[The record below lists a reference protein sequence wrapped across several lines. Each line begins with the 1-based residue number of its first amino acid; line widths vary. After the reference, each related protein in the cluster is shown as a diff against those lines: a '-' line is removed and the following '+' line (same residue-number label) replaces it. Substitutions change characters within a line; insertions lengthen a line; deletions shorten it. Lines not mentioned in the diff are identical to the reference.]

1 MQYNGSPSMS
11 PRPARGTLRSFSIV
25 QHNSLES
32 WDVFLSLMN
41 SISQLASP
49 PMIVALQDPP
59 VRRGQLPSFS
69 TYRGFHPSFPKPRVA
84 FYIHPHLLNSVSLL
98 PGTSTRSD
106 LFSIDIFAPDG
117 FFELQFTRFR
127 IINAYNL
134 PLKSAPFRTIAPPDL
149 FQDNAFP
156 TMLVGDLNL
165 HHPAAD
171 PLRTF
176 DSREYNLSHPYYSQA
191 SEHGYSLLN
200 QPGLYTYF
208 PFAHNARPSVL
219 DLAFANSP
227 LFPSFSHWDT
237 PLPLTGSDHVPV
249 LITLE
254 SPRFRLPPPSPNW
267 SKTDWSRILPNL
279 PSLIPPPPPSV
290 CSTSTFEEWFDT
302 HANKVKTLISS
313 NTPVSRPS
321 PRSKPWWS
329 PLLSHLRSAFHA
341 ASRTYRSSR
350 DSYDQSAL
358 RSARRSY
365 FTAIKKA
372 KFAHWSTYL
381 SSLTPSSVWEDRKL
395 ASGRQAPRFPSFP
408 DQDTPEGINEALL
421 SHFFPSTPLP
431 TNAPSTLSPYPDYF
445 PLSQGEITLAL
456 SKSSNTSA
464 PGPDTVSYDVWKR
477 VHRSC
482 PALLTKLLSPL
493 LHFGHHPASL
503 KKANGIVLDKPGKAS
518 YDTPASFRVIVLLE
532 TLSKILERV
541 IASRLSLLAR
551 HVGLLHPHQT
561 GSLPGLSTFD
571 ATSTLAHEVRLLQRL
586 DSKVSSLFLDIKGGF
601 DNVDPGQLTSAL
613 RAKGA
618 HKYLTAWVGSFLTNR
633 RCRLLFQGSPRIFSP
648 VAVGTP
654 QGSPISPLLFVI
666 YVSPLHPVIPKGIV
680 ISYVDDFVITVS
692 SSSHRRNVQLLQGQY
707 RSLCSIAAPRG
718 LTFSVPKTEL
728 IHWRT
733 PQERSP
739 PSTAGVRL
747 DDLYFPPKDT
757 VRWLGYWFTPP
768 LSSSAHFSKRLSL
781 AQGAFD
787 TIKRLSPPGKGL
799 PPYLCHRLASSLLAP
814 VLLYGADLYTPLVRI
829 QDKLDVFWHRVQRW
843 VTNCFSSTPVPI
855 LAIESCLPPLV
866 LLIEHRQRM
875 AALRMVCSPPEI
887 NPASARLHRSVPNR
901 SSYRSPLC
909 HRSLLVKLNPAHRP
923 LMWKTP
929 QVTIR
934 KHLPIDEITHRTLP
948 LLKDRLF
955 FPSHNRQLVPTLS
968 VPPPD
973 PPSDSYNAL
982 KKESR
987 AILLLQW
994 RSLAPPPPGYPYPP
1008 SLTPH
1013 SFMGLPKFMAGRFH
1027 QMRSGKSYLAAH
1039 PSWFNR
1045 DTPSLCPRC
1054 HASAETFEHAILH
1067 CEARRRLKESLLPA
1081 LTSLDAA
1088 SPLWSS
1094 DQDIAILSRFIA
1106 LTATGFPPDMFPP
1119 SPASSAAH
1127 SPAPSPSFSP
1137 SPRFR
1142 FSPAEDD

>member
-1 MQYNGSPSMS
+1 
-11 PRPARGTLRSFSIV
+11 
-25 QHNSLES
+25 
-32 WDVFLSLMN
+32 MN
-41 SISQLASP
+41 SVNQLTSP

-59 VRRGQLPSFS
+59 IRRGHLQVFS
-69 TYRGFHPSFPKPRVA
+69 TYKCFHPSSPKPRVA

-98 PGTSTRSD
+98 PTPSTRSD
-106 LFSIDIFAPDG
+106 LFSIDIFAPEG

-127 IINAYNL
+127 VINAYNL
-134 PLKSAPFRTIAPPDL
+134 PLKAAPFRTISPPDL

-156 TMLVGDLNL
+156 TMVVGDLNL
-165 HHPAAD
+165 HHPSAD

-176 DSREYNLSHPYYSQA
+176 DSKEYNLSHPYYSQA

-254 SPRFRLPPPSPNW
+254 SPRFKLPPPSPNW
-267 SKTDWSRILPNL
+267 SKTDWSSVLPAL
-279 PSLIPPPPPSV
+279 PSLIFPPPPPV
-290 CSTSTFEEWFDT
+290 CSSSTFEEWFDT
-302 HANKVKTLISS
+302 HANKVRTLISS

-329 PLLSHLRSAFHA
+329 PLLSHLRSAFHS

-350 DSYDQSAL
+350 DPYDQSAL

-365 FTAIKKA
+365 FSAIKKA

-381 SSLTPSSVWEDRKL
+381 SSLTPSSVWEARKL
-395 ASGRQAPRFPSFP
+395 ASGRQASRFPSFP
-408 DQDTPEGINEALL
+408 DQDTPKGINEALL
-421 SHFFPSTPLP
+421 SHFSPSTTPPANTPL
-431 TNAPSTLSPYPDYF
+431 TLSPYPGYF
-445 PLSQGEITLAL
+445 PLSQEEVTLAL

-464 PGPDTVSYDVWKR
+464 PGPDMISYDVWKQ

-482 PALLTKLLSPL
+482 SSLLTELLSPL
-493 LHFGHHPASL
+493 LRYGHHSASL
-503 KKANGIVLDKPGKAS
+503 KKANGIVLDKPSKAS
-518 YDTPASFRVIVLLE
+518 YDTPASFRVIILLE
-532 TLSKILERV
+532 TLSKILEGV
-541 IASRLSLLAR
+541 VASRLSLLAR

-571 ATSTLAHEVRLLQRL
+571 ATSTLTHEVRLLQRL
-586 DSKVSSLFLDIKGGF
+586 GSKVLSLFLDIKGGF
-601 DNVDPGQLTSAL
+601 DNVDPSQLTSAL

-618 HKYLTAWVGSFLTNR
+618 YKYLTAWVGSFLTGR
-633 RCRLLFQGSPRIFSP
+633 MCRLLFQGSPRIFSP
-648 VAVGTP
+648 VVVGTP

-666 YVSPLHPVIPKGIV
+666 YVSPIHPVIPKGIV
-680 ISYVDDFVITVS
+680 ISYVDDFVVTVS
-692 SSSHRRNVQLLQGQY
+692 SSSHRRNVQLLQGHY
-707 RSLCSIAAPRG
+707 HSLSSIAAPRG

-747 DDLYFPPKDT
+747 DDLYFSPKDT

-768 LSSSAHFSKRLSL
+768 LSSSAYFSKRLSL
-781 AQGAFD
+781 AQGPFD
-787 TIKRLSPPGKGL
+787 SIKRLSPPGKGL

-814 VLLYGADLYTPLVRI
+814 VLLYGSDLYTPLVKM

-875 AALRMVCSPPEI
+875 AALRVVCSPPEI
-887 NPASARLHRSVPNR
+887 NPASARLHKSVPNR

-909 HRSLLVKLNPAHRP
+909 HRSLLVRLNPAHRP
-923 LMWKTP
+923 LMWRTP

-934 KHLPIDEITHRTLP
+934 KHLPIDEIAYRTLP
-948 LLKDRLF
+948 LLKGRLF

-968 VPPPD
+968 VRPVD
-973 PPSDSYNAL
+973 SPSDSYTTL

-987 AILLLQW
+987 AVLLLQW
-994 RSLAPPPPGYPYPP
+994 RSLAPSPPGYPYPP

-1013 SFMGLPKFMAGRFH
+1013 PFMGLPKFMAGRFH

-1039 PSWFNR
+1039 PSRFNR
-1045 DTPSLCPRC
+1045 DTPSLCQRC
-1054 HASAETFEHAILH
+1054 RAAAETFEHAVLH
-1067 CEARRRLKESLLPA
+1067 CEARRRLKESLLPT

-1094 DQDIAILSRFIA
+1094 DHDIATLSRFIA
-1106 LTATGFPPDMFPP
+1106 LTAHGFPPDMFPP
-1119 SPASSAAH
+1119 SPTSSTAH
-1127 SPAPSPSFSP
+1127 SPVPSPPFSP

-1142 FSPAEDD
+1142 FSPVEDD

>member
-1 MQYNGSPSMS
+1 
-11 PRPARGTLRSFSIV
+11 
-25 QHNSLES
+25 
-32 WDVFLSLMN
+32 
-41 SISQLASP
+41 
-49 PMIVALQDPP
+49 
-59 VRRGQLPSFS
+59 
-69 TYRGFHPSFPKPRVA
+69 
-84 FYIHPHLLNSVSLL
+84 
-98 PGTSTRSD
+98 
-106 LFSIDIFAPDG
+106 
-117 FFELQFTRFR
+117 
-127 IINAYNL
+127 
-134 PLKSAPFRTIAPPDL
+134 
-149 FQDNAFP
+149 
-156 TMLVGDLNL
+156 
-165 HHPAAD
+165 
-171 PLRTF
+171 
-176 DSREYNLSHPYYSQA
+176 
-191 SEHGYSLLN
+191 
-200 QPGLYTYF
+200 
-208 PFAHNARPSVL
+208 
-219 DLAFANSP
+219 
-227 LFPSFSHWDT
+227 
-237 PLPLTGSDHVPV
+237 
-249 LITLE
+249 
-254 SPRFRLPPPSPNW
+254 
-267 SKTDWSRILPNL
+267 
-279 PSLIPPPPPSV
+279 
-290 CSTSTFEEWFDT
+290 
-302 HANKVKTLISS
+302 
-313 NTPVSRPS
+313 VSRPS

-329 PLLSHLRSAFHA
+329 PLLSHLRSAFHS

-350 DSYDQSAL
+350 DSYDQAAL

-365 FTAIKKA
+365 FAAIKKA

-381 SSLTPSSVWEDRKL
+381 SSLTPSSVWEARKL
-395 ASGRQAPRFPSFP
+395 ASGRQASRFPSFP
-408 DQDTPEGINEALL
+408 DQDTPEGINKALL
-421 SHFFPSTPLP
+421 SHFFPSTPPPANTPL
-431 TNAPSTLSPYPDYF
+431 TLSPYPDYF
-445 PLSQGEITLAL
+445 PLSQEEITLAL

-464 PGPDTVSYDVWKR
+464 PGPDTISYDVWKQ

-482 PALLTKLLSPL
+482 PSLLTELLSPL
-493 LHFGHHPASL
+493 LRYGHHPASL

-541 IASRLSLLAR
+541 VASRLSLLAR

-561 GSLPGLSTFD
+561 GSLLGLSTFD
-571 ATSTLAHEVRLLQRL
+571 ATSTLTHEVRLLQRL
-586 DSKVSSLFLDIKGGF
+586 CSKVSSLFLDIKGGF

-618 HKYLTAWVGSFLTNR
+618 HKYLTAWVGSFLANR
-633 RCRLLFQGSPRIFSP
+633 MCRLLFQGSPRIFSP

-654 QGSPISPLLFVI
+654 QGSPISLLLFVI
-666 YVSPLHPVIPKGIV
+666 YLSPLHPVIPKGIV
-680 ISYVDDFVITVS
+680 ISYVDDFVVTVS
-692 SSSHRRNVQLLQGQY
+692 SSSHRRNVQLLQGHY
-707 RSLCSIAAPRG
+707 PSLCSMAAPRR

-733 PQERSP
+733 PQERSA
-739 PSTAGVRL
+739 PSMAGVRL
-747 DDLYFPPKDT
+747 DDLYFSPKDT

-814 VLLYGADLYTPLVRI
+814 VLLYGSDLYTPLVKM

-875 AALRMVCSPPEI
+875 AALRVVCSPPEI
-887 NPASARLHRSVPNR
+887 NPASARLHKSVPNR

-909 HRSLLVKLNPAHRP
+909 HRSLLVRLNPAHRP
-923 LMWKTP
+923 LMWRTP

-934 KHLPIDEITHRTLP
+934 KHLPIDEIAYRTLP
-948 LLKDRLF
+948 LLKGRLF

-968 VPPPD
+968 VRPVD
-973 PPSDSYNAL
+973 SPSDSYTTL

-987 AILLLQW
+987 AVLLLQW
-994 RSLAPPPPGYPYPP
+994 RSLAPSPPGYPYPP

-1013 SFMGLPKFMAGRFH
+1013 PFMGLPKFMAGRFH

-1045 DTPSLCPRC
+1045 DTPSLCQRC
-1054 HASAETFEHAILH
+1054 RAAAETFEHAVLH
-1067 CEARRRLKESLLPA
+1067 CEARRRLKESLLPT

-1094 DQDIAILSRFIA
+1094 DHDIATLSRFIA
-1106 LTATGFPPDMFPP
+1106 LTAHGFPPDMFPP
-1119 SPASSAAH
+1119 SPTSSTAH
-1127 SPAPSPSFSP
+1127 SPVPSPPFSP

-1142 FSPAEDD
+1142 FSPAEDV